1 MRSVLLE
8 RLESGDSGT
17 FGRVITDGL
26 VLYTGE
32 LPDRDNA
39 ANVSCIPAGTYTCSY
54 TYSPRFRRQMYAI
67 ERVPGRAGVRI
78 HSANLMGDRAK
89 GLRCQLNGCIALG
102 ERLGKIDGQKA
113 VLLSA
118 PAVRRFEDLMAGK
131 TFEIEVR

>member
-8 RLESGDSGT
+8 RLETSDSGT
-17 FGRVITDGL
+17 FGRIIADRL

-39 ANVSCIPAGTYTCSY
+39 ANVSCIPPGTYTCAY
-54 TYSPRFRRQMYAI
+54 TYSPRFRRRMYGI
-67 ERVPGRAGVRI
+67 EPVPGRAGVRI
-78 HSANLMGDRAK
+78 HSANFMGDSAK

-102 ERLGKIDGQKA
+102 ERLGKMDGQKA

-118 PAVRRFEDLMAGK
+118 PAVRRFVDLMAGE
-131 TFEIEVR
+131 TFKIEVR

>member
-8 RLESGDSGT
+8 RLETSDSGT
-17 FGRVITDGL
+17 FGRIIADRL

-39 ANVSCIPAGTYTCSY
+39 ANVSCIPLGTYTCAY
-54 TYSPRFRRQMYAI
+54 TYSPRFRRRMYGI
-67 ERVPGRAGVRI
+67 EPVPGRAGVRI
-78 HSANLMGDRAK
+78 HSANFMGDSAK
-89 GLRCQLNGCIALG
+89 GLRCQLNGCISLG

-118 PAVRRFEDLMAGK
+118 PAVRRFVDLMAGE

>member
-1 MRSVLLE
+1 MRNVLLE
-8 RLESGDSGT
+8 RLETGDAGT
-17 FGRVITDGL
+17 FGRITADGL

-54 TYSPRFRRQMYAI
+54 TYSPRFRRLMYGI
-67 ERVPGRAGVRI
+67 EPVPGRAGVRI
-78 HSANLMGDRAK
+78 HSANFMGDSAK

-102 ERLGKIDGQKA
+102 ERLGKMDGQKA

-118 PAVRRFEDLMAGK
+118 PAVRRFVDLMAGE
-131 TFEIEVR
+131 TFKIEVR